1 MVKKERNQEIDL
13 MKGLLT
19 LAMILCHCL
28 QFFGKEDQGVEKI
41 LVNVIN
47 LTTFSGFLFCF
58 GFVCCLAYFQGD
70 TRRGIVHML
79 RNMVR
84 LLLAF
89 YISGLAYMAFKE
101 QKIFRKA
108 LIREILTLRRYPGWS
123 EFLASFAAV
132 LLVGAILL
140 PALRKTNGWVVI
152 AAAAASLAGCFLPY
166 EKITNP
172 WLALFIGSGSYTTF
186 PVLQYGVYFVAGI
199 WAARRKKW
207 PDWKLFCGAVVLSA
221 PCIWYYWKY
230 DGLPGRFPPSAL
242 FIGGGALGVWLCH
255 LLAGALGKLRSVTI
269 IGKPVEALSF
279 IGRNSLYY
287 LLMSNILIFAVA
299 GSKFSYRANG
309 YAYGFYLVLLVVLTY
324 LERQIRK

>member
-1 MVKKERNQEIDL
+1 MVKKERNQEIDI

-28 QFFGKEDQGVEKI
+28 QFFGKEDAGIEKI

-79 RNMVR
+79 RNMIR

-101 QKIFRKA
+101 QKIFRKDF
-108 LIREILTLRRYPGWS
+108 IREVLTLRRYPGWS

-132 LLVGAILL
+132 LLVGALLL

-152 AAAAASLAGCFLPY
+152 GAAVVSLASCFIPY
-166 EKITNP
+166 EKITTP
-172 WLALFIGSGSYTTF
+172 WLALFHRFRKLYDFSGIAVRCLLCGGRLGGQTKKM
-186 PVLQYGVYFVAGI
+186 AG
-199 WAARRKKW
+199 
-207 PDWKLFCGAVVLSA
+207 LEAV
-221 PCIWYYWKY
+221 
-230 DGLPGRFPPSAL
+230 F
-242 FIGGGALGVWLCH
+242 
-255 LLAGALGKLRSVTI
+255 RSSDL
-269 IGKPVEALSF
+269 KHPL
-279 IGRNSLYY
+279 
-287 LLMSNILIFAVA
+287 
-299 GSKFSYRANG
+299 
-309 YAYGFYLVLLVVLTY
+309 YLVLL
-324 LERQIRK
+324 EI

>member
-1 MVKKERNQEIDL
+1 MVKKERNQEIDI

-28 QFFGKEDQGVEKI
+28 QFFGKEDTGIEKI

-79 RNMVR
+79 RNMIR
-84 LLLAF
+84 LLLDVLIF
-89 YISGLAYMAFKE
+89 PVSLIWHLRSRRS
-101 QKIFRKA
+101 FRKDF
-108 LIREILTLRRYPGWS
+108 IREVLTLRRYPGWS

-132 LLVGAILL
+132 LLVGALLL

-152 AAAAASLAGCFLPY
+152 GAAVVSLASCFIPY

-186 PVLQYGVYFVAGI
+186 SGI
-199 WAARRKKW
+199 AVRCLLCGGRLGGQTKKN
-207 PDWKLFCGAVVLSA
+207 
-221 PCIWYYWKY
+221 
-230 DGLPGRFPPSAL
+230 GRTGSCFSEQ
-242 FIGGGALGVWLCH
+242 
-255 LLAGALGKLRSVTI
+255 RS
-269 IGKPVEALSF
+269 
-279 IGRNSLYY
+279 
-287 LLMSNILIFAVA
+287 
-299 GSKFSYRANG
+299 
-309 YAYGFYLVLLVVLTY
+309 
-324 LERQIRK
+324 

>member
-1 MVKKERNQEIDL
+1 MVKKERNQEIDI

-28 QFFGKEDQGVEKI
+28 QFFGKEDAGIEKI

-79 RNMVR
+79 RNMIR

-101 QKIFRKA
+101 QKIFRKDF
-108 LIREILTLRRYPGWS
+108 IREVLTLRRYPGWS

-132 LLVGAILL
+132 LLVGALLL
-140 PALRKTNGWVVI
+140 PALRKTNGWVVVG
-152 AAAAASLAGCFLPY
+152 AAAVSLASCFIPY

-172 WLALFIGSGSYTTF
+172 
-186 PVLQYGVYFVAGI
+186 
-199 WAARRKKW
+199 
-207 PDWKLFCGAVVLSA
+207 
-221 PCIWYYWKY
+221 
-230 DGLPGRFPPSAL
+230 
-242 FIGGGALGVWLCH
+242 
-255 LLAGALGKLRSVTI
+255 
-269 IGKPVEALSF
+269 
-279 IGRNSLYY
+279 
-287 LLMSNILIFAVA
+287 
-299 GSKFSYRANG
+299 
-309 YAYGFYLVLLVVLTY
+309 
-324 LERQIRK
+324 

>member
-1 MVKKERNQEIDL
+1 

-28 QFFGKEDQGVEKI
+28 QFFGKEDAGIEKI

-79 RNMVR
+79 RNMIR

-101 QKIFRKA
+101 QKIFRKDF
-108 LIREILTLRRYPGWS
+108 IREVLTLRRYPGWS

-132 LLVGAILL
+132 LLVGALLL

-152 AAAAASLAGCFLPY
+152 GAAVVSLASCFIPY
-166 EKITNP
+166 EKITTP

-186 PVLQYGVYFVAGI
+186 PVLQYGVYFVAGV
-199 WAARRKKW
+199 WAAKRKKW
-207 PDWKLFCGAVVLSA
+207 PDWKLFFGAAILST
-221 PCIWYYWKY
+221 PCIWY
-230 DGLPGRFPPSAL
+230 
-242 FIGGGALGVWLCH
+242 C
-255 LLAGALGKLRSVTI
+255 
-269 IGKPVEALSF
+269 
-279 IGRNSLYY
+279 
-287 LLMSNILIFAVA
+287 
-299 GSKFSYRANG
+299 
-309 YAYGFYLVLLVVLTY
+309 
-324 LERQIRK
+324 